1 MFCKT
6 MKHPQ
11 EHALIKNYSGKNMIC
26 FEQNEAPP
34 RTPLRASKQASQSLP
49 HTLIKHH
56 CHQTSN
62 PETRIEENEQTN
74 KKSNKQN
81 NTQTH
86 ASKQTSKPATN

>member
-1 MFCKT
+1 
-6 MKHPQ
+6 
-11 EHALIKNYSGKNMIC
+11 MIC

-34 RTPLRASKQASQSLP
+34 RTSLQASKQASQSLP

-62 PETRIEENEQTN
+62 PKTRIEENEQTN